1 MSKKWRGSGE
11 VTIVGGVTWD
21 ITINVD
27 FYKDGHYYTGN
38 DTTELNTDHA
48 YVATKYVSGEEE
60 EQFGVHCQFT
70 VKDDNNITIHD
81 SQLSSGNPFD

>member
-1 MSKKWRGSGE
+1 M
-11 VTIVGGVTWD
+11 TIVGGVTWD

-60 EQFGVHCQFT
+60 EQ
-70 VKDDNNITIHD
+70 
-81 SQLSSGNPFD
+81 L